1 MARAY
6 QESHMLESLS
16 SSTKTLQTQVA
27 ELAKLSGLHDERI
40 QKLTTANTELA
51 AKNAALE
58 TRIAAKYIIHLPIP
72 LPFSLPPLPPTLPLL
87 TSYSYPPSEYN
98 TTARLSNLH
107 TSLSPSASTIH
118 KPLTPLH
125 DLSTNRP
132 IRHFPKH
139 ERDIRT
145 MSPAEVIQV
154 LQALGVQTLGMGMAD
169 RKARLREE
177 VGLSREPEKNVG
189 S

>member
-6 QESHMLESLS
+6 QESHILDSLS
-16 SSTKTLQTQVA
+16 TTAKTLQTKVV
-27 ELAKLSGLHDERI
+27 ELAKLSGLHEERI
-40 QKLTTANTELA
+40 QKLTTANTELIS
-51 AKNAALE
+51 KNAALE
-58 TRIAAKYIIHLPIP
+58 IRIAANEH
-72 LPFSLPPLPPTLPLL
+72 
-87 TSYSYPPSEYN
+87 N
-98 TTARLSNLH
+98 THARLSNLY
-107 TSLSPSASTIH
+107 TTLSPSPSTIH
-118 KPLTPLH
+118 KPLLPLH

-154 LQALGVQTLGMGMAD
+154 LQALGVKTLGMGMAE
-169 RKARLREE
+169 RKRRLREE
-177 VGLSREPEKNVG
+177 VGLRGEVEKGEG

>member
-6 QESHMLESLS
+6 QESHLLDSLS
-16 SSTKTLQTQVA
+16 STTKTLQSQVA
-27 ELAKLSGLHDERI
+27 DLLKLSGLHEDRI
-40 QKLTTANTELA
+40 QKLTTANTDLA

-58 TRIAAKYIIHLPIP
+58 TRIAANEH
-72 LPFSLPPLPPTLPLL
+72 
-87 TSYSYPPSEYN
+87 N

-107 TSLSPSASTIH
+107 TTLSPSSSTIH

-154 LQALGVQTLGMGMAD
+154 LQALGVKTLGMGMAE
-169 RKARLREE
+169 RKGRLREE
-177 VGLSREPEKNVG
+177 VGLRREGGERSGG

>member
-1 MARAY
+1 M
-6 QESHMLESLS
+6 
-16 SSTKTLQTQVA
+16 
-27 ELAKLSGLHDERI
+27 
-40 QKLTTANTELA
+40 
-51 AKNAALE
+51 
-58 TRIAAKYIIHLPIP
+58 
-72 LPFSLPPLPPTLPLL
+72 LPLL
-87 TSYSYPPSEYN
+87 TSYPCLSSEHN

-107 TSLSPSASTIH
+107 TTLSPSASTIH

-125 DLSTNRP
+125 DLSTNRA

-154 LQALGVQTLGMGMAD
+154 LQALGVKTLGMGMAD

-177 VGLSREPEKNVG
+177 VGLSREVEKSGG